1 VEFALVVPVLI
12 VIVLGIV
19 DYGLFFS
26 DRLAIKQGIREG
38 ARDAVVDTTGA
49 CGGAN
54 LDCVAAEVKD
64 EIGAIGG
71 TSYVRLDTVERAES
85 GPDNNWAEGNE
96 LRVCAVVMES
106 GLTGFTPVPERIN
119 DAILMR
125 IEHDT
130 GRASS
135 GKTGD
140 PPGGWGWCTALT

>member
-1 VEFALVVPVLI
+1 
-12 VIVLGIV
+12 
-19 DYGLFFS
+19 
-26 DRLAIKQGIREG
+26 
-38 ARDAVVDTTGA
+38 
-49 CGGAN
+49 
-54 LDCVAAEVKD
+54 
-64 EIGAIGG
+64 
-71 TSYVRLDTVERAES
+71 
-85 GPDNNWAEGNE
+85 
-96 LRVCAVVMES
+96 MES